1 MSKRKKHN
9 NNKQQAQIS
18 KKEAQMAVVR
28 AFYIRNIDVMLEREL
43 GIKTSWWQKFLLKLI
58 QKGIKRNESKHK
70 N

>member
-43 GIKTSWWQKFLLKLI
+43 GIKTSWWQKFLIKLV
-58 QKGIKRNESKHK
+58 QKGIKRNEGKHK

>member
-18 KKEAQMAVVR
+18 KKEGQMAVGR

-43 GIKTSWWQKFLLKLI
+43 GIKTSWWQKFLIKLV

>member
-1 MSKRKKHN
+1 MSKRKKH

-43 GIKTSWWQKFLLKLI
+43 GIKTSWWQKFLIKLV

>member
-28 AFYIRNIDVMLEREL
+28 AFYIRNLDVMLEREL
-43 GIKTSWWQKFLLKLI
+43 GIKTSWWQKFLIKLV

>member
-43 GIKTSWWQKFLLKLI
+43 GIKTSWWQKFLIKLI
-58 QKGIKRNESKHK
+58 QKGIKKNESKHK

>member
-43 GIKTSWWQKFLLKLI
+43 GIKTSWWQKFLIKLI

>member
-1 MSKRKKHN
+1 MSKCKKHN
-9 NNKQQAQIS
+9 NNKQQAQMS
-18 KKEAQMAVVR
+18 QKEAQMAVVK

>member
-58 QKGIKRNESKHK
+58 QKGIKKK
-70 N
+70 

>member
-1 MSKRKKHN
+1 M
-9 NNKQQAQIS
+9 S

>member
-28 AFYIRNIDVMLEREL
+28 AFYSRNIDVMLEREL
-43 GIKTSWWQKFLLKLI
+43 GIKTSWWQKFLLKLV

>member
-1 MSKRKKHN
+1 MSKCKKHN
-9 NNKQQAQIS
+9 NNKQQAQMS
-18 KKEAQMAVVR
+18 KKEAQMAVVK

>member
-9 NNKQQAQIS
+9 NNKQQAQMR

-43 GIKTSWWQKFLLKLI
+43 GIKTSWWQKFLLNLV
-58 QKGIKRNESKHK
+58 QVGIK
-70 N
+70 

>member
-28 AFYIRNIDVMLEREL
+28 AFYSRNIDVMLEREL
-43 GIKTSWWQKFLLKLI
+43 GIKTSWWQKFLIKLV

>member
-43 GIKTSWWQKFLLKLI
+43 GIKTSWWQKFLLKLV

>member
-9 NNKQQAQIS
+9 NNKQQAQMS

-43 GIKTSWWQKFLLKLI
+43 GIKTSWWQKFLIKLV

>member
-43 GIKTSWWQKFLLKLI
+43 GIKISWWQKFLVKLV

>member
-43 GIKTSWWQKFLLKLI
+43 GIKTSWWQKFLIKLV
-58 QKGIKRNESKHK
+58 QKGINRNEGKHK

>member
-43 GIKTSWWQKFLLKLI
+43 EVELTKWQKFLLKLV

>member
-58 QKGIKRNESKHK
+58 QKGIKKNESKHK